1 MLAIEVK
8 NLSKSYRSGVSRT
21 TTPVLKAVSLSVPR
35 GVIFGLMGPNGAGKT
50 TFIKSLLDIVRPE
63 SGTIAVM
70 GESPDHPKARKRVG
84 YLPEKIHF
92 VPGTTALSFLRGT
105 ARLRGL
111 RLQDAELTH
120 ELNRLGL
127 EGVGPKKVQTFSKGM
142 KQRLGVV
149 AALLGKPDL
158 LILDEPTDGIDP
170 IGRQSIRQII
180 AEENAR
186 GATVFLN
193 SHLLSET
200 EKICQRVGVL
210 VNGQV
215 VLDGAIEDIRREKHS
230 WEVHFS
236 GPDHEPSLIS
246 LGFLPVAHKPGVFTF
261 DGANVERLN
270 LALDQA
276 RGLGAQLVHLSENQR
291 DLEQI
296 LMDLVEDSPS

>member
-1 MLAIEVK
+1 MATIEVK
-8 NLSKSYRSGVSRT
+8 NLSKSYRSGFKRT
-21 TTPVLKAVSLSVPR
+21 ATPVLREVSLTVPQ

-50 TFIKSLLDIVRPE
+50 TFIKSLLDIVRPD
-63 SGTIAVM
+63 SGTIRVM
-70 GESPDHPKARKRVG
+70 GRSPDDPLARKAIG

-92 VPGTTALSFLRGT
+92 VPGTTAFSFLQGT
-105 ARLRGL
+105 ARLRKI
-111 RLQDAELTH
+111 QINNSELTQ

-127 EGVGPKKVQTFSKGM
+127 QDVGPRKVQTFSKGM

-180 AEENAR
+180 AEENQR

-193 SHLLSET
+193 SHLLAET

-210 VNGQV
+210 VDGKI

-230 WEVHFS
+230 WEARFDS
-236 GPDHEPSLIS
+236 IPDVESMLA
-246 LGFLPVAHKPGVFTF
+246 LGFQLLDRKSLAFTYT
-261 DGANVERLN
+261 DADIDRLHA
-270 LALDQA
+270 ALDQA
-276 RGLGAQLVHLSENQR
+276 RARNARLIYLQEYQR
-291 DLEQI
+291 DLEQV
-296 LMDLVEDSPS
+296 LMELVQEKQS

>member
-8 NLSKSYRSGVSRT
+8 NLSKSYRSGVPRT
-21 TTPVLKAVSLSVPR
+21 STPVLKEVSLQVPK

-63 SGTIAVM
+63 SGTIALM
-70 GESPDHPKARKRVG
+70 GKSPEEPGARTNIG

-105 ARLRGL
+105 SRLRGL
-111 RLQDAELTH
+111 GLKDPALIEQ
-120 ELNRLGL
+120 LNRLGL
-127 EGVGPKKVQTFSKGM
+127 EGVGTKKVQTFSKGM

-149 AALLGKPDL
+149 SALLGKPDL

-180 AEENAR
+180 AEEHQR

-200 EKICQRVGVL
+200 EKIWQRVGVL
-210 VNGQV
+210 VNGRI
-215 VLDGAIEDIRREKHS
+215 VLDGAIEDIRREEHS
-230 WEVHFS
+230 WEIHFTDS
-236 GPDHEPSLIS
+236 DHQAALLEI
-246 LGFLPVAHKPGVFTF
+246 GFQPITNKPGAYSF
-261 DGANVERLN
+261 DGANIQRLN
-270 LALDQA
+270 GAIDQA
-276 RGLGAQLVHLSENQR
+276 RSLGVELTYLSENQR
-291 DLEQI
+291 DLENI
-296 LMDLVEDSPS
+296 LMDLVREKSP